1 MNLFRYHLINTT
13 MSSVSVDKSGKTGEN
28 QGESPV
34 LNQVRNRQERV
45 FSWFRTS
52 PFLIRLTAWEYWP
65 FSIVYIPVFVYWLWL
80 SLRARSFFFFSASN
94 PSIETGGL
102 LGEYKWA
109 ILKKINPA
117 FLPQTLFVNVAD
129 TSAEAVEFI
138 VQSRFRFPVIAKPD
152 VGERGWRVEK
162 INTIAELQDYIRT
175 APGNFLI
182 QDYVDEPLEFGV
194 FYYRFPGKAQGVVS
208 SIVQKEFL
216 SIRGDGKTSIGKLIL
231 QNSRAVLQRKA
242 LAEKYGKRLHEVL
255 ADGQVFQLVA
265 IGNHSRGTKFLNAGS
280 LISPHVTQLFDTISR
295 DVDGFYFGR
304 YDIRCRSI
312 NDLSTGEHLR
322 IMELNGAGAEPA
334 HIYHPGFPLWRAWEV
349 LLFHWKILFQ
359 ISRENH
365 RRGYDYM
372 TLSEARLYWKKSR
385 SKSKQL

>member
-1 MNLFRYHLINTT
+1 
-13 MSSVSVDKSGKTGEN
+13 MSSVSVDKSGKTGG
-28 QGESPV
+28 QPGDSP
-34 LNQVRNRQERV
+34 LFNQVRNRRERLLD
-45 FSWFRTS
+45 SLRTT
-52 PFLIRLTAWEYWP
+52 PFLIRLSAWEYWP
-65 FSIVYIPVFVYWLWL
+65 FSVVYIPVFVYWLWL
-80 SLRARSFFFFSASN
+80 SLRARSLFFFSASN

-102 LGEYKWA
+102 LGESKWA

-129 TSAEAVEFI
+129 TSAEALEFI
-138 VQSRFRFPVIAKPD
+138 VKSRFRFPIIAKPD

-162 INTIAELQDYIRT
+162 INTTDELQDYART

-216 SIRGDGKTSIGKLIL
+216 SIRGDGQTCIGDLIL
-231 QNSRAVLQRKA
+231 RNSRAVLQRKA
-242 LAEKYGKRLHEVL
+242 LENKYGKHLQDVL
-255 ADGQVFQLVA
+255 ADGQVLELVA
-265 IGNHSRGTKFLNAGS
+265 IGNHSRGTKFLNACS
-280 LISPHVTQLFDTISR
+280 LISPHVTRLFDGISR

-312 NDLSTGEHLR
+312 SDLSTGEHLR

-334 HIYHPGFPLWRAWEV
+334 HIYHPGFPLWRAWQV

-365 RRGYDYM
+365 RRGYAYM
-372 TLSEARLYWKKSR
+372 TLSEARVFWNKSR
-385 SKSKQL
+385 SKHKPL

>member
-1 MNLFRYHLINTT
+1 M
-13 MSSVSVDKSGKTGEN
+13 
-28 QGESPV
+28 
-34 LNQVRNRQERV
+34 
-45 FSWFRTS
+45 
-52 PFLIRLTAWEYWP
+52 IRLTAWEYWP
-65 FSIVYIPVFVYWLWL
+65 FSIVYIPVFIYWLWL

-102 LGEYKWA
+102 MGESKWD
-109 ILKKINPA
+109 ILKNINPA
-117 FLPQTLFVNVAD
+117 FLPQTLFVSVAD
-129 TSAEAVEFI
+129 TSAETLEFM
-138 VQSRFRFPVIAKPD
+138 VRSRFRFPVIAKPD

-162 INTIAELQDYIRT
+162 INTADELKDYFLS
-175 APGNFLI
+175 APGDFLI

-194 FYYRFPGKAQGVVS
+194 FYYRFPGKTQGVVS

-216 SIRGDGKTSIGKLIL
+216 SIRGDGQTSIGDLIL

-242 LAEKYGKRLHEVL
+242 LAEKFGTKLHEVL
-255 ADGQVFQLVA
+255 GNGQELQLVA

-280 LISPHVTQLFDTISR
+280 LISPHVTRLFDSISR

-322 IMELNGAGAEPA
+322 ILELNGAGAEPA
-334 HIYHPGFPLWRAWEV
+334 HIYHPGFPLWRAWQV

-359 ISRENH
+359 ISQENH
-365 RRGYDYM
+365 RRGHAYM
-372 TLSEARLYWKKSR
+372 TLSEARVFWKKSR
-385 SKSKQL
+385 SKNKHKPL